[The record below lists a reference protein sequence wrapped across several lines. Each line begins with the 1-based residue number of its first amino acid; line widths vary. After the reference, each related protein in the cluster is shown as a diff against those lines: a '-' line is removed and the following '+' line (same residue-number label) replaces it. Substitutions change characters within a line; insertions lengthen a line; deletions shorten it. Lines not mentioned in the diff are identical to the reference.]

1 MAGVFTLE
9 PAKVFWQKL
18 AVILKEQADVIERVF
33 PPTVNVMLPFVER
46 VAEDVI
52 SEYITPLLDEAH
64 DRGIEKYLKAVSGLL
79 KQSMDF
85 GASLAPILS
94 KSSAGNPMEDVM
106 GVLMRVFDAHV
117 DLYLQEELDFVKS
130 KFSQE
135 VETWEQIV
143 TEQETATE
151 SFFMSNINREAD
163 KRDFLSTF
171 KKVILAPVS
180 VIPSAFTTAK
190 TPDVKAAETNPNISS
205 LDPSNNRF
213 SVAGSS
219 EDYFQQNNARNS
231 ARLSV
236 PGGTSGR
243 ASPALSSVLTAP
255 TTELA
260 AKAAIMNSK
269 LQGISTLFSLDVAL
283 KLVHMAKESLERA
296 AVFAKV
302 GGQTGE
308 EAYESSTTSW
318 IRTDIFPAASNAN
331 PSSWRSSKSLA
342 HGTSKQVSIKLLTT

>member
-1 MAGVFTLE
+1 MYLPILLWTGLCADFDSVPTVGAFTLE
-9 PAKVFWQKL
+9 PAKVFWDKL
-18 AVILKEQADVIERVF
+18 AVVLKEQADVIERAF
-33 PPTVNVMLPFVER
+33 PPTVNVIVPFMER

-64 DRGIEKYLKAVSGLL
+64 DRSIEKYLIAVTGLL
-79 KQSMDF
+79 KQGLDF
-85 GASLAPILS
+85 GASLAPVLS
-94 KSSAGNPMEDVM
+94 KSSAGNPMEEVM
-106 GVLMRVFDAHV
+106 GVIKRVFDAHV
-117 DLYLQEELDFVKS
+117 DLYLQEELDFAKT
-130 KFSQE
+130 KFNQE
-135 VETWEQIV
+135 VDTWEQIV

-151 SFFMSNINREAD
+151 SFFMSNINREAE

-180 VIPSAFTTAK
+180 AIPSAFNATR
-190 TPDVKAAETNPNISS
+190 TPDPKPAAEPTSPPDPN
-205 LDPSNNRF
+205 NNRL
-213 SVAGSS
+213 SVASGGSGGSS
-219 EDYFQQNNARNS
+219 EPDYFQSNTARNS
-231 ARLSV
+231 TRLSV
-236 PGGTSGR
+236 LGGSSGR
-243 ASPALSSVLTAP
+243 ASPAPSVLVAP

-308 EAYESSTTSW
+308 EAYAPHHPPVPV
-318 IRTDIFPAASNAN
+318 FGAC
-331 PSSWRSSKSLA
+331 
-342 HGTSKQVSIKLLTT
+342 